1 MEPIV
6 WQCGWSA
13 HLIFAQTAAFQLN
26 LKCFAGILPII
37 QSQRYQGLCTVRN
50 TLLPVPVL
58 IDPKSFANACGLS
71 LVTVLNLFIIHKTVA
86 GGRGQSLL
94 ACYCYAKFTLIQVF
108 PFRKISIDSIY
119 THTYSVPFSLFLA
132 WPDWHLS
139 AYWVLHLNRYS
150 NIIDIRCVGST
161 IDCCDCHKS
170 WHAQRFIYPIYV

>member
-58 IDPKSFANACGLS
+58 SAPKSFANACGLS

-86 GGRGQSLL
+86 SGRGQSLL
-94 ACYCYAKFTLIQVF
+94 ALLLLCQVY
-108 PFRKISIDSIY
+108 IDSSFSLSKNLSRFDL
-119 THTYSVPFSLFLA
+119 HTCTQSLFLYFL
-132 WPDWHLS
+132 PGL
-139 AYWVLHLNRYS
+139 
-150 NIIDIRCVGST
+150 IDICRHIECS
-161 IDCCDCHKS
+161 I
-170 WHAQRFIYPIYV
+170 

>member
-58 IDPKSFANACGLS
+58 SAPKSFANACGLS

-108 PFRKISIDSIY
+108 PFRKISVDSIY
-119 THTYSVPFSLFLA
+119 SHVFSPFFFISCLA
-132 WPDWHLS
+132 WLTFVGILS
-139 AYWVLHLNRYS
+139 APFEWVLKHNRHTLRWQHHWLLWLS
-150 NIIDIRCVGST
+150 
-161 IDCCDCHKS
+161 
-170 WHAQRFIYPIYV
+170 